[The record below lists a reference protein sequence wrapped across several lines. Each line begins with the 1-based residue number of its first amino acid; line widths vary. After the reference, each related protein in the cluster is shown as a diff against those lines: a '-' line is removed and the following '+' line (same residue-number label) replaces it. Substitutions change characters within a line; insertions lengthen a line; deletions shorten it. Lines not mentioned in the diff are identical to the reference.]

1 MGIKNYL
8 VILTGLPASGK
19 STLSNLLKNLL
30 EEKEK
35 FKIKIIDPDNIRKK
49 LMGNEFKPELEKEVR
64 KANLKNVRKYLKEG
78 AIVISDDLNYYTS
91 MRHDLKEI
99 AEDLNL
105 PYYIIFIST
114 PMAICI
120 EWSDIMGGQVLMRYP
135 ENLDIADNM
144 VQQIQI
150 SHNFTESYIINEEKE
165 WNSISFYNED
175 KELIIVLVLDKYDD
189 GTDFIPIL
197 EEFNK
202 QVDSFDT
209 EINGKDLKKRLKELF
224 NFSFNVFRT
233 RDEVISKL
241 SNEVAQLKTRQY
253 DYHKKFERIIDSNHL
268 PVKAKLQF
276 LLSINEY
283 LTIEEIEEKID
294 TSRNWLKNVIETL
307 VKNDIIGYNP
317 EKDAYFL
324 IV

>member
-1 MGIKNYL
+1 M
-8 VILTGLPASGK
+8 
-19 STLSNLLKNLL
+19 
-30 EEKEK
+30 
-35 FKIKIIDPDNIRKK
+35 
-49 LMGNEFKPELEKEVR
+49 PEGVFL
-64 KANLKNVRKYLKEG
+64 
-78 AIVISDDLNYYTS
+78 
-91 MRHDLKEI
+91 
-99 AEDLNL
+99 
-105 PYYIIFIST
+105 
-114 PMAICI
+114 I

>member
-1 MGIKNYL
+1 M
-8 VILTGLPASGK
+8 ILTGLPASGK

-120 EWSDIMGGQVLMRYP
+120 EWNKNRGEPIPKKIIEDIEKKFDYFDKYEWEIPDIEFDLSKVKKNSELREKVSEIYEYIYKQNIKPSKREEINKIINLKQKIDIITRNVVGEILSKPQ
-135 ENLDIADNM
+135 NLDK
-144 VQQIQI
+144 
-150 SHNFTESYIINEEKE
+150 KE
-165 WNSISFYNED
+165 
-175 KELIIVLVLDKYDD
+175 
-189 GTDFIPIL
+189 IL
-197 EEFNK
+197 L
-202 QVDSFDT
+202 
-209 EINGKDLKKRLKELF
+209 GLR
-224 NFSFNVFRT
+224 
-233 RDEVISKL
+233 
-241 SNEVAQLKTRQY
+241 
-253 DYHKKFERIIDSNHL
+253 KKFIQK
-268 PVKAKLQF
+268 P
-276 LLSINEY
+276 
-283 LTIEEIEEKID
+283 IEKDIKDFEIENSFKNYI
-294 TSRNWLKNVIETL
+294 LKNSRIE
-307 VKNDIIGYNP
+307 V
-317 EKDAYFL
+317 
-324 IV
+324 